1 MKNIL
6 NEIPK
11 HYDDL
16 SGRCRFCCD
25 WLSAEN
31 ITRKKVLEIG
41 CGIGWFALNSAE
53 KNVGHYV
60 GIEHQRKNL
69 YAAENNIFGFL
80 ATEAD
85 RNGSWECMCR
95 NDIWFCSYI
104 VQIN

>member
-1 MKNIL
+1 MKNFL
-6 NEIPK
+6 NEMPK
-11 HYDDL
+11 NYDDL

-60 GIEHQRKNL
+60 GIEHQRKNYL
-69 YAAENNIFGFL
+69 DASKSKYLVHKLHTFL
-80 ATEAD
+80 SLKLHLQE
-85 RNGSWECMCR
+85 
-95 NDIWFCSYI
+95 
-104 VQIN
+104 